1 MLLTLLPYVTVVA
14 NLLLVLAVILGV
26 NQKVRQLRART
37 GKHEIALQTEIAF
50 LSTEMTELKGRL
62 QELEQS
68 EPAPENVAP
77 PVAGSGPSVNST
89 LRSKVLKLYRMGQST
104 DRIAG
109 TLRLP
114 KGEVDLLVKVHKLV
128 MRQYEQPV
136 LAPAAGAQAQQIFS
150 AKV

>member
-1 MLLTLLPYVTVVA
+1 MLLTLLPYLTVIA

-50 LSTEMTELKGRL
+50 LSTEMTDLKGRI

-68 EPAPENVAP
+68 EPAPENAVP
-77 PVAGSGPSVNST
+77 PVAGSGTSVNST
-89 LRSKVLKLYRMGQST
+89 LRSKILKLYRMGQSPE
-104 DRIAG
+104 RIAG
-109 TLRLP
+109 MLRLP
-114 KGEVDLLVKVHKLV
+114 KGEVDLLVKVHKMV

-136 LAPAAGAQAQQIFS
+136 LAPAAGERAHEIVG
-150 AKV
+150 AKA